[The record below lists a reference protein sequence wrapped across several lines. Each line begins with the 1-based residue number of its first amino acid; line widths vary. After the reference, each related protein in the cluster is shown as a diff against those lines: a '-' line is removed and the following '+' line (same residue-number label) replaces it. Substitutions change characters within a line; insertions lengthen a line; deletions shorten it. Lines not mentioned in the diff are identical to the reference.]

1 MNENQIS
8 KSEIEKLR
16 EEVKNLDGSVL
27 MQVTRRKYEIMKDMA
42 ADMPTYDNETMAKR
56 EFYRG
61 VVDGLNW
68 LLKDVNT
75 FIERNEEV
83 LQKREE

>member
-1 MNENQIS
+1 MEENKLS
-8 KSEIEKLR
+8 KAELERLQ
-16 EEVKNLDGSVL
+16 EEVKNLEGSVL
-27 MQVTRRKYEIMKDMA
+27 MQITKRKYDLMKDMA

>member
-1 MNENQIS
+1 MEENKLS
-8 KSEIEKLR
+8 KAELERLQ
-16 EEVKNLDGSVL
+16 EEVKNLEGSVL
-27 MQVTRRKYEIMKDMA
+27 MQITKRKYDLMKDMA

-68 LLKDVNT
+68 LLKDVHT
-75 FIERNEEV
+75 FIGRTEEV
-83 LQKREE
+83 LQKTEE

>member
-8 KSEIEKLR
+8 RAEVEKLR
-16 EEVKNLDGSVL
+16 EEIKNLEGSVL

-42 ADMPTYDNETMAKR
+42 AEMPTYDDETMAKR

-68 LLKDVNT
+68 FLKDVHT
-75 FIERNEEV
+75 FIGRTEEV